1 MPLTEKD
8 RELINQLLSGQSG
21 AWAAFVDRYS
31 GLIVHVIRHTT
42 HAHSLR
48 LTPDDIDDLTAD
60 VFATLLERDMGAI
73 RGFRG
78 RSSFS
83 TYLVVVIRR
92 VVLRKLT
99 QRRYMNAFGHVKAH
113 SSSLEEA
120 SADSSGVREVDAK
133 DEVDSLMTK
142 LPESMRKVV
151 SMFHIEGKSY
161 TEISELL
168 RIPINSI
175 GPVLTRAKSF
185 LQRSQ
190 KAC

>member
-1 MPLTEKD
+1 
-8 RELINQLLSGQSG
+8 
-21 AWAAFVDRYS
+21 
-31 GLIVHVIRHTT
+31 
-42 HAHSLR
+42 
-48 LTPDDIDDLTAD
+48 
-60 VFATLLERDMGAI
+60 
-73 RGFRG
+73 
-78 RSSFS
+78 
-83 TYLVVVIRR
+83 
-92 VVLRKLT
+92 
-99 QRRYMNAFGHVKAH
+99 MNAFGHVKAH

-168 RIPINSI
+168 RIPTNLI
-175 GPVLTRAKSF
+175 GPALTRAKSF